1 MDALNEY
8 ILEITDNT
16 QHVKKWLE
24 KEYKTK
30 PLIIFGDNGIGKTH
44 IAEYI
49 LKKYVKLYISINLCK
64 KNLSLDE
71 YLQSSLYKK
80 SITMMFEP
88 NNVYKSIIFDDLND
102 IHKNDKQLF
111 KSIINFSKKKI
122 TNHPIIY
129 IINSL
134 DNKYIKQLWSKSYQ
148 LKLSYTYKQIS
159 DITNKFFLK
168 HKISE
173 KELSRLIK
181 QSNYNFNSIKV
192 NIDYYKSKF
201 VNIQLYD
208 KKNNNNHDFTK
219 EILRNMKLNDVYREC
234 SSDYS
239 TIGLNILENTVSFIC
254 SNVTCEKEKINLLEI
269 IYKAH
274 CIGDNYLLY
283 IHITNAWEF
292 INHIIHNMIVYPCIM
307 MKQYNMENINI
318 KYNTY
323 ISKCIIATY
332 HKKILIKK
340 NLNAYLL
347 SILYKLLYDYQN
359 ISYLSDRLQLKE
371 KIKHI
376 IQLYDIEPQIIIKF
390 MKYYQSMYDLDYT
403 KNTIQLFF

>member
-1 MDALNEY
+1 M
-8 ILEITDNT
+8 
-16 QHVKKWLE
+16 
-24 KEYKTK
+24 
-30 PLIIFGDNGIGKTH
+30 
-44 IAEYI
+44 
-49 LKKYVKLYISINLCK
+49 
-64 KNLSLDE
+64 
-71 YLQSSLYKK
+71 
-80 SITMMFEP
+80 
-88 NNVYKSIIFDDLND
+88 
-102 IHKNDKQLF
+102 
-111 KSIINFSKKKI
+111 
-122 TNHPIIY
+122 
-129 IINSL
+129 
-134 DNKYIKQLWSKSYQ
+134 
-148 LKLSYTYKQIS
+148 
-159 DITNKFFLK
+159 
-168 HKISE
+168 
-173 KELSRLIK
+173 IK

-192 NIDYYKSKF
+192 NIDYYKSTF
-201 VNIQLYD
+201 ENIQLYD

-219 EILRNMKLNDVYREC
+219 EILSNMSLNDVYREC

-254 SNVTCEKEKINLLEI
+254 SNVKCEKEKINLLEI

-307 MKQYNMENINI
+307 MKQYNMEHINI

-340 NLNAYLL
+340 NLNIYLL

-359 ISYLSDRLQLKE
+359 ILYLLDKIQLKE
-371 KIKHI
+371 KIKNI

-390 MKYYQSMYDLDYT
+390 MKYYQSMYDLNYT